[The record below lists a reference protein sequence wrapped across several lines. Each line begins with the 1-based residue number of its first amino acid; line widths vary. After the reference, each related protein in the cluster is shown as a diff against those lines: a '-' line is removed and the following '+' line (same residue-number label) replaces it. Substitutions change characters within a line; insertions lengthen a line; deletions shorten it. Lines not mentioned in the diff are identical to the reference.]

1 MNTIERTRRIIDL
14 LNETSE
20 QLKAYAD
27 DIWGNVDRSTPE
39 SIQQGADEQKAFLSG
54 QSQFSE
60 LTSYLEELI
69 RDDMSED
76 ARERIDEVDEQQR
89 ERLIVQLDRTTPHSL
104 DEEFTSKR
112 PYAIRLGDARVGQH
126 NTWKATYRWLLQ
138 QLEKDD
144 PQAFD
149 ALIDADF
156 AQTAQGN
163 RYVSREKKDVR
174 SAITVGDLFFESNLS
189 ADRTCRKMMEVLHAM
204 GRSSDEVT
212 IYLREDRD
220 ASA

>member
-27 DIWGNVDRSTPE
+27 DIWLNVDRSTPE

-76 ARERIDEVDEQQR
+76 ARERMDDVDEQQR
-89 ERLIVQLDRTTPHSL
+89 ARLIVELDRSQPHSL
-104 DEEFTSKR
+104 DEQFTYKR
-112 PYAIRLGDARVGQH
+112 PYAIRFGETRVGQH

-138 QLEKDD
+138 QLAEED
-144 PQAFD
+144 PVQFD
-149 ALIDADF
+149 ALVDADF
-156 AQTAQGN
+156 AMTAQGN

-174 SAITVGDLFFESNLS
+174 SAITVGDLFFESNFS
-189 ADRTCRKMMEVLHAM
+189 ANDIRDKMKEVLHAM

-220 ASA
+220 A

>member
-27 DIWGNVDRSTPE
+27 DLWLNVDRSTPE
-39 SIQQGADEQKAFLSG
+39 SIQEGADEQKAFLSG
-54 QSQFSE
+54 QNQFSE

-69 RDDMSED
+69 RDDLSED

-104 DEEFTSKR
+104 DEEFTSKC
-112 PYAIRLGDARVGQH
+112 PYAIRLVDDRVGQH
-126 NTWKATYRWLLQ
+126 NTWKATYRWWLQ
-138 QLEKDD
+138 QLHHED
-144 PQAFD
+144 PVAFD
-149 ALIDADF
+149 QLIDADF
-156 AQTAQGN
+156 ALTIRGN

-174 SAITVGDLFFESNLS
+174 SPITVGDLYFESNFS
-189 ADRTCRKMMEVLHAM
+189 ANDIRNKMKEVLHALD
-204 GRSSDEVT
+204 RSTDEVT

-220 ASA
+220 A

>member
-27 DIWGNVDRSTPE
+27 DLWLNVDRSTPE
-39 SIQQGADEQKAFLSG
+39 SIQEGADEQKAFLSG
-54 QSQFSE
+54 QNQFSE

-69 RDDMSED
+69 RDDLSED
-76 ARERIDEVDEQQR
+76 ARERIDEVDASQR

-112 PYAIRLGDARVGQH
+112 PYAIRLGDHRVGQH

-138 QLEKDD
+138 QLHHED
-144 PQAFD
+144 PVAFD
-149 ALIDADF
+149 QLIDADF
-156 AQTAQGN
+156 ALTIRGN

-174 SAITVGDLFFESNLS
+174 SPITVGDLYFESNLS
-189 ADRTCRKMMEVLHAM
+189 ANDIRNKMIEVLHAM
-204 GRSSDEVT
+204 GRSIDEVT

-220 ASA
+220 A

>member
-1 MNTIERTRRIIDL
+1 MNTIERTRHILDL

-27 DIWGNVDRSTPE
+27 DLWLNVDRSTPE
-39 SIQQGADEQKAFLSG
+39 SIQEGADEQKAFLSG
-54 QSQFSE
+54 QNQFSE

-69 RDDMSED
+69 RDDLSED

-138 QLEKDD
+138 QLHNED
-144 PQAFD
+144 PNAFD
-149 ALIDADF
+149 QLIDADF
-156 AQTAQGN
+156 ALTVRGN

-174 SAITVGDLFFESNLS
+174 NPITVGDLYFESNLS
-189 ADRTCRKMMEVLHAM
+189 ANDIRNKMKEVLHAM
-204 GRSSDEVT
+204 ERSSDEVT

-220 ASA
+220 A